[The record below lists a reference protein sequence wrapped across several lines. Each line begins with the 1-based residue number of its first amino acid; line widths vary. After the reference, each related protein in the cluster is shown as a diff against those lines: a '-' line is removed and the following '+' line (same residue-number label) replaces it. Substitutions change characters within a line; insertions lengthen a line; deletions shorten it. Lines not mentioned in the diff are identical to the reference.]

1 MRISLVSWVVFNLYI
16 ATFFSIVA
24 LSVAGQC
31 QSNQQGLLLG
41 FKNSISYSLSEKLVK
56 WNQGTDCCSWDGI
69 KCDATGLVI
78 ELDLS
83 SQSIV
88 GEINNSNGL
97 FRLQHLQQL
106 NLAYNTFISEF
117 PSGFGNLTNLSYLNL
132 SNAGFIGQITVGISY
147 LTKLVTL
154 DLSQILTLSKL
165 EKPNLKMLVRNLT
178 GLKNLYLDGIDIPA
192 NGKEWSQALSSSLP
206 NLQVLS
212 MRSCYLS
219 GPISPSLVK
228 LKSLSIIH
236 LDDNKVSGP
245 IPKFMAEFQ
254 NLTSLHLAGNN
265 FSGRVPEEILQS
277 PKLQTLDLSFNELLQ
292 GSFQNFPPNASLQ
305 SLVVSGTD
313 FGGQLPES
321 MGNLGQLTWIE
332 LAHCKFSGPIPK
344 SLEKLTQLIYLDFS
358 VNNFSGPI
366 PTTLEKLT
374 QLIHLDF
381 SYNNLSGPLP
391 SFTSLRNLIELKLSG
406 NKLNGSILST
416 NWSSLVNLVSL
427 EMGRNSFS
435 GTVPPTLFQIQSLK
449 VMNLAE
455 NQFSGGLGEVKG
467 ELSSRLQVIDLSHNG
482 LQGRFP
488 MFVFEI
494 QGLLQLSLSWNNFS
508 GLVQLSEFQKLKNLS
523 SLDLSYNNLSID
535 SSFTN
540 LPFPN
545 VTHLNLASCNLTKFP
560 EFVKNLSN
568 LGYLDLSSNR
578 IHGEIPSWIWKP
590 RLVYL
595 NLSLNFLVG
604 FERPLLLS
612 PYMLELDLH
621 GNQLQGKIP
630 FFPPSALY
638 LDYSNNNFSSVIPPE
653 IGDFLRWAAFLS
665 LSGNN
670 FHGSIPESICNSSNL
685 GILDLSNNSLS
696 GSIPPCLVTQKRKF
710 FGVLNLKQNNLSG
723 IISDTFPENCTLQT
737 LDLNQNRLGGK
748 VPKTL
753 ANCRMLEVLD
763 LGNNHID
770 DTFPCHLNST
780 SELRVLVLRSNNF
793 RGDVN
798 CRGNNVAWPML
809 QIIDLA
815 SNSFSGKL
823 PQGLL
828 MTWNS
833 MKAHKVEPYSEQL
846 RYELSDIYYQDSVR
860 VTMKGLELELVKIL
874 TIFTSIDLSSNKFEG
889 HIPEAIGD
897 FKALYL
903 LNLSNN
909 ALTGPL
915 PSFLGN
921 LPKLE
926 SLDLSNNHLAGQI
939 PLQLAKLNFLSFLN
953 LSNNE
958 LTGRI
963 PLGTQIQ
970 SFSEASFEN
979 NAGLCGRP
987 LEVQCYSPPTSKD
1000 GPSNSSTGKHVN
1012 WNFVSVEVGFVCGIG
1027 AVILPLMFCKRWR
1040 IRYYKCTDGVVYK
1053 FFPKLDPKNRTH
1065 RTMSHCT
1072 PGRRL

>member
-1 MRISLVSWVVFNLYI
+1 MRISLVSCFFFNLYI
-16 ATFFSIVA
+16 AAFFSIA
-24 LSVAGQC
+24 AISVSGQC
-31 QSNQQGLLLG
+31 QRDQQLLLLG
-41 FKNSISYSLSEKLVK
+41 FKNSLNSSLSEKLVK

-69 KCDATGLVI
+69 ICDTSGRVI
-78 ELDLS
+78 GLDLS
-83 SQSIV
+83 YQSIS
-88 GEINNSNGL
+88 GEINNLNSL

-106 NLAYNTFISEF
+106 NLAYNTFVSEF
-117 PSGFGNLTNLSYLNL
+117 PSGFGNLTNLRYLKL
-132 SNAGFIGQITVGISY
+132 SNAGFTGQIPVGISY

-154 DLSQILTLSKL
+154 DLSVSPLFTPAFLKL
-165 EKPNLKMLVRNLT
+165 EQPDLKMFVQNLT
-178 GLKNLYLDGIDIPA
+178 GLKNLYLDGINISA

-219 GPISPSLVK
+219 GPISPSLIK
-228 LKSLSIIH
+228 LKSLSIIR
-236 LDDNKVSGP
+236 LDNNKFSGP

-254 NLTSLHLAGNN
+254 NLASLHLAANN

-277 PKLQTLDLSFNELLQ
+277 PKLQTLDLSSNRLLQ

-321 MGNLGQLTWIE
+321 IGNLDQLTRIE
-332 LAHCKFSGPIPK
+332 LAHCKFTGPIPK
-344 SLEKLTQLIYLDFS
+344 
-358 VNNFSGPI
+358 
-366 PTTLEKLT
+366 TLQKLT

-381 SYNNLSGPLP
+381 SYNNFSGPLP
-391 SFTSLRNLIELKLSG
+391 SFTSLRNLTKLILLD
-406 NKLNGSILST
+406 NQLNGSILST
-416 NWSSLVNLVSL
+416 NWSSLPNLVSL
-427 EMGRNSFS
+427 GLGKNSFS
-435 GTVPPTLFQIQSLK
+435 GTVPPILFQSESLK
-449 VMNLAE
+449 EMDLAK
-455 NQFSGGLGEVKG
+455 NQFNGGFGEVKG
-467 ELSSRLQVIDLSHNG
+467 ELSSRLETIDLSHNG
-482 LQGRFP
+482 LEGQFP

-494 QGLLQLSLSWNNFS
+494 QGLRSLSLSWNKFS
-508 GLVQLSEFQKLKNLS
+508 GFVPLSAFQKLKNLS
-523 SLDLSYNNLSID
+523 YLDLSYNNLSID

-545 VTHLNLASCNLTKFP
+545 VTLLNLASCNLTKFP
-560 EFVKNLSN
+560 EVVNNLSN
-568 LGYLDLSSNR
+568 LYYLDLSSNR

-590 RLVYL
+590 RLLYL

-604 FERPLLLS
+604 FERPLLIS
-612 PYMLELDLH
+612 PYMLQLDLH

-630 FFPPSALY
+630 FFPSHATY

-653 IGDFLRWAAFLS
+653 IGDFLRFTFFLS

-670 FHGSIPESICNSSNL
+670 IHGSIPESICNSSIL
-685 GILDLSNNSLS
+685 AILDLSNNSLS
-696 GSIPPCLVTQKRKF
+696 GSIPQCLVTQMRESL
-710 FGVLNLKQNNLSG
+710 GVLNLKQNNLSG
-723 IISDTFPENCTLQT
+723 TISDTFPENCRLQT

-763 LGNNHID
+763 LGNNHIN

-798 CRGNNVAWPML
+798 CRGNNVSWPML

-828 MTWNS
+828 MAWKS
-833 MKAHKVEPYSEQL
+833 MKANKVEPYAKQV
-846 RYELSDIYYQDSVR
+846 RYELGDLYYQNSVT

-874 TIFTSIDLSSNKFEG
+874 TIFTSVDLSSNKFEG

-909 ALTGPL
+909 ALTGPV

-926 SLDLSNNHLAGQI
+926 ALDLSNNHLAGQI
-939 PLQLAKLNFLSFLN
+939 PLQLANLNFLSFLN
-953 LSNNE
+953 LSDNE

-963 PLGTQIQ
+963 PLGTQMQ

-987 LEVQCYSPPTSKD
+987 LEVQCESPPTSKD
-1000 GPSNSSTGKHVN
+1000 NQSNSGTGNRVK
-1012 WNFVSVEVGFVCGIG
+1012 WNFVSVEIGFVSGIG
-1027 AVILPLMFCKRWR
+1027 AVILPLIFCKRWR
-1040 IRYYKCTDGVVYK
+1040 IRYYKFTDGVVYK
-1053 FFPKLDPKNRTH
+1053 YFPKLDPRNRTR
-1065 RTMSHCT
+1065 RTISNWT
-1072 PGRRL
+1072 PGRRM